1 MIKWIKEIL
10 GIGPVDVK
18 KDTPKVK
25 QATPV
30 AAPKTQAKK
39 PTTKKVVKT
48 QAKKPTTK
56 KVVKVDLD
64 GMSKKDLL
72 AHAKKS
78 GVKAN
83 ASMNKAA
90 ILKVIKN
97 G

>member
-30 AAPKTQAKK
+30 AAP
-39 PTTKKVVKT
+39 KT